1 MSKKFKR
8 LAVILILT
16 VTFFALAVLVINLT
30 VVHSVSRY
38 IVTQEDASSLDADY
52 ILILGCGLREDGSP
66 SHMLYDRTKTGSELW
81 LSDAGQKILASGD
94 HGRPDYNEVG
104 AMMDTAHSLGVELDA
119 LVPDYAGFSTYDSI
133 YRAKSV
139 YGAKKVI
146 IVTQQYHLYR
156 AVYLARQMGIEAY
169 GVSADLRPYA
179 GQLLRDAREFVAR
192 VKDFFM
198 AIALPDS
205 EFLGTGLPYTL
216 E

>member
-16 VTFFALAVLVINLT
+16 VTIFALAVLIINLA
-30 VVHSVSRY
+30 VVHSASRY
-38 IVTQEDASSLDADY
+38 IVTSEEAAALDADY

-81 LSDAGQKILASGD
+81 LSHSGEKILASGD

-119 LVPDYAGFSTYDSI
+119 LVPDYAGFSTYDSV
-133 YRAKSV
+133 YRAKNV
-139 YGAKKVI
+139 FGAESVI

-156 AVYLARQMGIEAY
+156 AVYLARKMGLSAY

-179 GQLLRDAREFVAR
+179 GQLLRDVREFVAR

-198 AIALPDS
+198 AIVLPES
-205 EFLGTGLPYTL
+205 EYLGTGLPYTL